1 MKIALC
7 KSRVVGP
14 VSGADETLVTYADC
28 LRRAG
33 HDVHVVLLFPHAR
46 SDPYYK
52 RLAHS
57 GVTVTTIVERAWMF
71 SLLQMARR
79 LATHMLFVFVLVYG
93 MANHMRGLW
102 TTILHFVSHLYGP
115 RCRRFF
121 RTHRY
126 EAVHIITYDSGT
138 PVLIKAAHGAGL
150 PVVYQ
155 ELGSPHHPDGPRHQP
170 RLARVIPLC
179 TSVVALSPRL
189 ARDWSQRMRHPLGYG
204 VLPLVVS
211 PPTEWNV
218 PERPR
223 SFNLVIG
230 FSGRL
235 ERLKGIL
242 PLIDA
247 FAAMHAVEPNAY
259 LRIAGEGPQSYAARR
274 RCHELGVAAR
284 CEFVGRYAELDGRSA
299 FFSTLDMFIL
309 PTLVEGTPNS
319 IVEAMA
325 SGVPV
330 IASAVGGI
338 PDMISDD
345 IGILVPPGDV
355 DALAAAMLRLARDPV
370 LRGRMG
376 TAARARYERLFG
388 PEAVLPMLVHTYDE
402 ARGRIADAATQEA
415 ARPRPCLHPWGV
427 PGPPQSDVALA

>member
-33 HDVHVVLLFPHAR
+33 HEVHVVLLFPHAR

-52 RLAHS
+52 RLAQS
-57 GVTVTTIVERAWMF
+57 GIEVTTIVQRAWLF

-93 MANHMRGLW
+93 IANHMRGLW
-102 TTILHFVSHLYGP
+102 TTILHGVSQLYHA

-126 EAVHIITYDSGT
+126 DVVHIITYDSGT
-138 PVLIKAAHGAGL
+138 SVLIRAAHAAGL
-150 PVVYQ
+150 PTVYHD
-155 ELGSPHHPDGPRHQP
+155 LGSPHHPDGPRHHP
-170 RLARVIPLC
+170 RLARAIPLC
-179 TSVVALSPRL
+179 TSVAALSPKL
-189 ARDWSQRMRHPLGYG
+189 AAEWTELMRHPRGYG

-211 PPTEWNV
+211 PPTSWDI

-223 SFNLVIG
+223 PFDVVFG

-235 ERLKGIL
+235 ERLKGTL
-242 PLIDA
+242 PLIEA
-247 FAAMHAVEPNAY
+247 FANIRRAVPGAY
-259 LRIAGEGPQSYAARR
+259 LRIAGEGPQSYEARR
-274 RCHELGVAAR
+274 RCFQLGVAAQ
-284 CEFVGRYAELDGRSA
+284 CDFVGRYAELDGRSA
-299 FFSTLDMFIL
+299 FFGTLDIFVL

-319 IVEAMA
+319 IIEAMA
-325 SGVPV
+325 SGVPI

-338 PDMISDD
+338 PDMVSDEA
-345 IGILVPPGDV
+345 GILVRPGDP
-355 DALAAAMLRLARDPV
+355 DALAEAMLRLARDPG

-376 TAARARYERLFG
+376 AAARERYRRLFSA
-388 PEAVLPMLVHTYDE
+388 EAVLPMLVNTYEE
-402 ARGRIADAATQEA
+402 AQARLPATPSRDS
-415 ARPRPCLHPWGV
+415 ARPLYCPHPWGFAATAD
-427 PGPPQSDVALA
+427 SDAAIA